1 MEVGAPFGAFAISQN
16 PSGVMVLFL
25 ARGLALVALG
35 TAGLLSWMSLRGS
48 SIPGCS
54 LIAYGD
60 CQHVLS
66 SEWSRWL
73 GMPVSIWAAL
83 IYGGIFGLS
92 WWIGPRTDRQTQTRV
107 WAVLVPL
114 LVIAGGAALWFTI
127 LQIVQV
133 RSVCIYCLVTHACG
147 LALAVIL
154 LPRVPRAKH
163 RDTSVWLTQIR
174 RSTKSQPK
182 IDKGGLSA
190 KALMSLIGLAVAGLA
205 LMIGGQ
211 FLLQP
216 KTYTMERVDDLATQ
230 PLTVNDVE
238 RWPGEH
244 DLLATLDIDE
254 NSTLEETSNGKT
266 VVFRPVVK
274 SQRYVRILPSSD
286 PLNVYDYPMLGDPE
300 AKHVMVEMVAYTCP
314 ACRKMHSILKDTQE
328 RYGDQLAIVIRPV
341 ALELGCNQHV
351 KQNHS
356 QHKNSC
362 RYARLAMAVALADP
376 SKFAELHDWLMEP
389 KDVPSLASANKFAV
403 ELVGFEVLRTALTN
417 PTIDHNLAS
426 NHQLWHSKKTNLPA
440 LFVDMYLMQGLPK
453 KRDFFKE
460 IELRFEMEP
469 IAPPKS

>member
-1 MEVGAPFGAFAISQN
+1 M
-16 PSGVMVLFL
+16 
-25 ARGLALVALG
+25 
-35 TAGLLSWMSLRGS
+35 
-48 SIPGCS
+48 
-54 LIAYGD
+54 
-60 CQHVLS
+60 
-66 SEWSRWL
+66 
-73 GMPVSIWAAL
+73 
-83 IYGGIFGLS
+83 
-92 WWIGPRTDRQTQTRV
+92 
-107 WAVLVPL
+107 
-114 LVIAGGAALWFTI
+114 
-127 LQIVQV
+127 
-133 RSVCIYCLVTHACG
+133 
-147 LALAVIL
+147 
-154 LPRVPRAKH
+154 
-163 RDTSVWLTQIR
+163 
-174 RSTKSQPK
+174 
-182 IDKGGLSA
+182 
-190 KALMSLIGLAVAGLA
+190 
-205 LMIGGQ
+205 
-211 FLLQP
+211 
-216 KTYTMERVDDLATQ
+216 
-230 PLTVNDVE
+230 
-238 RWPGEH
+238 
-244 DLLATLDIDE
+244 DIDE